1 MLRLASVK
9 TALLVFLCLLG
20 VGAYAQTAPPGPSP
34 NDTTC
39 SQTDNKKAID
49 LYTKGTDKK
58 KYQKEERLAFLKQA
72 LEQEPDYVAANFAM
86 AQEIVKTAYMN
97 KTVLDPAVPYFL
109 KVINGCPHYHSDPYY
124 YVGVSAFEADAY
136 DQAVIYLQKFIDFKD
151 DDVKKYNKDYDSFIY
166 DAKQKLKA
174 SKFYLNIFTN
184 KVPFD
189 PHMVKGLCTSYDEY
203 LAIISPDNQLAFFTR
218 RMPNRTD
225 NFSAVHSEE
234 TMKEYFMMAHRQ
246 EDGSFDEG
254 KAMPAPFNMG
264 LNEGG
269 PAITIDNKHLFF
281 TIGKPSA
288 DGGSSYQI
296 YYSDFDNGQW
306 GEIKNLGQQVNDPSA
321 WNSQPTIAS
330 DGQTLYFASNRPG
343 GYGKCDL
350 YKTMKDASGDWGP
363 AQNLGP
369 TINTAGNEK
378 SPFIHTDSHT
388 LYFSSDG
395 LPGVGG
401 FDIFYSRMDTSGKWS
416 EPKNIG
422 YPINSNQDEV
432 GFFVSTDGKTGYF
445 CSNDPNRTN
454 GENLGGYDIYQFPL
468 YQEARPEK
476 VALLKGSIKD
486 NDGNTITGASITITD
501 AKTHKKAAVIS
512 DTVNAS
518 FAAVVNESQNQQYV
532 VTVNK
537 KGYAFNSAIITSK
550 DTFTGKPKDMDFSM
564 KTIAS
569 GGNYVLNDIYYK
581 TSSAQLETVSLAV
594 VKEFAKYMKEN
605 PAIKVKIAGYTDN
618 VGSEQ
623 SNQSLSSDR
632 AFTVMQ
638 TLVKEGVKA
647 DRLSFQGYGSA
658 NPVASNDNEA
668 GRQKNRRTEFII
680 TQK

>member
-1 MLRLASVK
+1 MLRLAPIKIS
-9 TALLVFLCLLG
+9 LFIFLCVQCLG
-20 VGAYAQTAPPGPSP
+20 AFAQTAGSP

-39 SQTDNKKAID
+39 GKTDNSKAVD

-58 KYQKEERLAFLKQA
+58 KYQKQERLTFLKQA
-72 LEQEPDYVAANFAM
+72 IALEPDYVAANFAM
-86 AQEIVKTAYMN
+86 GQEIIKSAYADN
-97 KTVLDPAVPYFL
+97 TPFDPAVPYFQT
-109 KVINGCPHYHSDPYY
+109 VIKNCPHYHSDPYY
-124 YVGVSAFEADAY
+124 FVGISAFEANAY
-136 DQAVIYLQKFIDFKD
+136 DQAVIYLQKYIDYKD
-151 DDVKKYNKDYDSFIY
+151 DDVKKFSKDYDSYSY

-174 SKFYLNIFTN
+174 SKFYLNLFTS

-189 PHMVKGLCTSYDEY
+189 PHMVKGLCTDYNEY
-203 LAIISPDNQLAFFTR
+203 LAFISPDNQLAFFTR
-218 RMPNRTD
+218 RMPYHN
-225 NFSAVHSEE
+225 NFSSTQSEE
-234 TMKEYFMMAHRQ
+234 NMKEYFMMSQRK
-246 EDGSFDEG
+246 EDGTFEAGSP
-254 KAMPAPFNMG
+254 MPPPFNRG

-269 PAITIDNKHLFF
+269 PTITIDNKHLFF
-281 TIGKPSA
+281 TICKPSA
-288 DGGSSYQI
+288 DGGSSCQVYF
-296 YYSDFDNGQW
+296 SDYTNGAW

-321 WNSQPTIAS
+321 WNSQPSIAS
-330 DGQTLYFASNRPG
+330 DGQTLYFSSNRPG
-343 GYGKCDL
+343 GMGKCDL
-350 YKTMKDASGDWGP
+350 YKTIKDASGDWGP
-363 AQNLGP
+363 AVNLGP
-369 TINTAGNEK
+369 GINTAGNEK

-395 LPGVGG
+395 WPGVGG

-454 GENLGGYDIYQFPL
+454 GENMGGYDIYQFPL

-476 VALLKGSIKD
+476 VSLLTGKIKD
-486 NDGNTITGASITITD
+486 DAGNPITGATITITD
-501 AKTHKKAAVIS
+501 TKTHKTAAVIS

-532 VTVNK
+532 ATVTK
-537 KGYAFNSAIITSK
+537 KGYAFNSGIITSK
-550 DTFTGKPKDMDFSM
+550 DTFTGKPKNMDFNM
-564 KTIAS
+564 KTLAS

-594 VKEFAKYMKEN
+594 VKEFAKYMKLN
-605 PAIKVKIAGYTDN
+605 PTIKVKIAGYTDN

-623 SNQSLSSDR
+623 ANQSLSSDR

-638 TLVKEGVKA
+638 ALTKEGIKGE
-647 DRLSFQGYGSA
+647 RLSFQGYGAA
-658 NPVASNDNEA
+658 NPVASNDTEE

-680 TQK
+680 IQK